1 MTPLPHWER
10 ETRGE
15 VYGPQSFKIAACQKT
30 VNADFIAAASPDVVL
45 ALLAE
50 LAEKDAEIKRLMS
63 DRAKAGRAIYEAQ
76 RPAFALLESSGAPK
90 VENRERTPEQAALVE
105 LYSLVHNAAKLLVG
119 RRDIEH
125 NDLTEANTLAS
136 EWRMEYATMRSERDA
151 AEVRAST
158 AEAVLA
164 KVQAAVEKIAATAER
179 LRPAFEDCDPDV
191 GGTFDLL
198 IERQI
203 PALAAALVV
212 GDET

>member
-1 MTPLPHWER
+1 MSDSDRSRLTALAEKHRPFTIKSGCG
-10 ETRGE
+10 TR
-15 VYGPQSFKIAACQKT
+15 
-30 VNADFIAAASPDVVL
+30 PDVRQECRTCL
-45 ALLAE
+45 QAWPCDASALLAE
-50 LAEKDAEIKRLMS
+50 LAEKDAEIERLMS

-125 NDLTEANTLAS
+125 NDLTEANALAS

-158 AEAVLA
+158 AEAALA
-164 KVQAAVEKIAATAER
+164 KVREAIDLALIMASQMDDNTAEILVGAHDIAAA
-179 LRPAFEDCDPDV
+179 
-191 GGTFDLL
+191 G
-198 IERQI
+198 
-203 PALAAALVV
+203 LVV
-212 GDET
+212 GVHDKEGR